1 MLAQVARTVLDLAAQ
16 YCRAVGLIG
25 ASVLALLVAGALVD
39 ATIYN
44 GRRAGGVW
52 SVPFWYQRGAGWWRL
67 EIQMPLLAFRGEDA
81 REV

>member
-1 MLAQVARTVLDLAAQ
+1 VLAQVARVVLELAAH
-16 YCRAVGLIG
+16 YFRAVGLIG
-25 ASVLALLVAGALVD
+25 AFVMAILVAGALVD

-67 EIQMPLLAFRGEDA
+67 EIQAPGLPIQPGEEA
-81 REV
+81 WY